1 MWWFQA
7 RCTALRHRQGSPW
20 RSTTSCMPSYP
31 IRMSGRRSAPCRRHA
46 ATTKC
51 ACRGESLSTKV
62 PKRET
67 ATRVYG
73 FGLWTVMTRGADP
86 FGAATRSALDPL
98 EAISGWPPRGAMP
111 CGLRGEPPL
120 PPQSSAVERDRL
132 IAAARRRMEETGI
145 VCDACGS
152 SMFTEPVFKDGGMVS
167 NEARVRRMAVAR
179 YEAAIDVGHLLDA
192 PLFNI
197 WGGRDGAEVDASRS
211 PVDALKRLRDGFNEL
226 DAYITRP
233 RYPMRL
239 SIEPK
244 PNEPRGDLY
253 ISTAGHALAFI
264 ATLEHPEHVG
274 VVLEFAHAAMAGLN
288 PAHEVAH
295 ALYAGKLDGIHLN
308 AQRPLR
314 FDQDLRFGGANLK
327 DAFFVVK
334 LLEDERWL
342 GPRTFDAHPYRTTDE
357 QGIWG
362 FVEGCIRAYEILADK
377 VRQFH
382 GDAEVQQLLAEI
394 KRWDAPSESDERSAP
409 SPGRIFAYERLDHL
423 VFEILMGTRSA

>member
-1 MWWFQA
+1 MN
-7 RCTALRHRQGSPW
+7 
-20 RSTTSCMPSYP
+20 
-31 IRMSGRRSAPCRRHA
+31 
-46 ATTKC
+46 
-51 ACRGESLSTKV
+51 
-62 PKRET
+62 
-67 ATRVYG
+67 
-73 FGLWTVMTRGADP
+73 RGADP

-98 EAISGWPPRGAMP
+98 EAISGLAAHGAAAFE
-111 CGLRGEPPL
+111 LHAEDLL
-120 PPQSSAVERDRL
+120 PPGSSTVERDRL
-132 IAAARRRMEETGI
+132 IAEARRRMTDTGI

-167 NEARVRRMAVAR
+167 NEARVRRMALAR

-226 DAYITRP
+226 DAYITRQ

-253 ISTAGHALAFI
+253 ISTAGHALGFI

-327 DAFFVVK
+327 DSFFVVK
-334 LLEDERWL
+334 LLEEERWP

-357 QGIWG
+357 EGIWG
-362 FVEGCIRAYEILADK
+362 FVEGCIRAYEILAEK

-382 GDAEVQQLLAEI
+382 EDAEVQQLLAEI
-394 KRWDAPSESDERSAP
+394 KRWAAPPQSDERPATG
-409 SPGRIFAYERLDHL
+409 PGRTFAYERLDHL